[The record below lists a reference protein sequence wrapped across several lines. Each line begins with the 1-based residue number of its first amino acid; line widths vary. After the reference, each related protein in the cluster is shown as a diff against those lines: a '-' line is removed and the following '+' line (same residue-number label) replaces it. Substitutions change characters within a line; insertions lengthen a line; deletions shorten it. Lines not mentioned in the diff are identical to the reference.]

1 MRDREHNF
9 LSYARISE
17 KLEINRTSAFWQRT
31 KHFCFK
37 QPWPEKKKNILIKNN
52 KNKKKAECREGTL
65 ITESTDEGRERTFYK
80 LCSHQREMVEILL
93 TIIPLFNWVQ
103 NIYV

>member
-1 MRDREHNF
+1 M
-9 LSYARISE
+9 LASARNWRLTVLPPFDKGQNISVLNSLGR
-17 KLEINRTSAFWQRT
+17 K
-31 KHFCFK
+31 
-37 QPWPEKKKNILIKNN
+37 KKKNILIKNN

-93 TIIPLFNWVQ
+93 TIIPLFN
-103 NIYV
+103 